1 MFDITYG
8 IKELPSEE
16 ELYRLLSKVKIR
28 LFYEKGAAFLSSLMS
43 NTEFYWDDSI
53 PTAATNGLQM
63 FWNPYFFL
71 KIPVNARVF
80 VLAHELWHNAYLH
93 NIRRGD
99 RDPKLYNIAADHVIN
114 TKLLSEG
121 YDITGIPFDIYSD
134 FQYHEWSVD
143 RVYEDIAQNSPPPPP
158 MSGMFGLADDI
169 KEPGS
174 TDTDGS
180 SESSDTSASSPS
192 PEEVEA
198 KMIGNLVQAIQASKL
213 SGERGVI
220 PGDIEEMVDEILS
233 PILPWDTLLHQFLTE
248 LSQEDYSYRRPSRR
262 YDEPFLPSLITDGGL
277 QELNWYLDV
286 SGSVTEEMIK
296 RFFSE
301 MVYVK
306 YTYHPEK
313 INIIEFDYEIQKEI
327 TLDADDSFDFLD
339 IKGRGGT
346 WLDPVREHILKTQ
359 PNAAIIFSDLECPPM
374 EKVDV
379 PVLWAVFCE
388 GKGYSKYA
396 HRPTFGTVIEVREI
410 KV

>member
-63 FWNPYFFL
+63 FWNPYFFM

-134 FQYHEWSVD
+134 YQYHEWSVD

-158 MSGMFGLADDI
+158 MSGMFGLADD
-169 KEPGS
+169 
-174 TDTDGS
+174 
-180 SESSDTSASSPS
+180 
-192 PEEVEA
+192 
-198 KMIGNLVQAIQASKL
+198 
-213 SGERGVI
+213 
-220 PGDIEEMVDEILS
+220 
-233 PILPWDTLLHQFLTE
+233 PW
-248 LSQEDYSYRRPSRR
+248 
-262 YDEPFLPSLITDGGL
+262 
-277 QELNWYLDV
+277 
-286 SGSVTEEMIK
+286 
-296 RFFSE
+296 FF
-301 MVYVK
+301 
-306 YTYHPEK
+306 
-313 INIIEFDYEIQKEI
+313 
-327 TLDADDSFDFLD
+327 
-339 IKGRGGT
+339 
-346 WLDPVREHILKTQ
+346 
-359 PNAAIIFSDLECPPM
+359 
-374 EKVDV
+374 
-379 PVLWAVFCE
+379 
-388 GKGYSKYA
+388 
-396 HRPTFGTVIEVREI
+396 
-410 KV
+410 